1 MPSKRTDTTLIDYLT
16 RDEIVALLDAPDP
29 RSRLGIRDRAML
41 HLAYA
46 GGLRVAELLSLQ
58 LQDLPERSLAT
69 VHVMGKGR
77 RERILP
83 LWRETQAAL
92 RSWLAARPACE
103 TTEIFLNS
111 NGQPM
116 TRDGFAFRLAKHVAT
131 AAHKQ
136 PSLLT
141 KRVTPHVLRHSCA
154 MHTLAATG
162 DIRKVALWLGHASL
176 QSTEAYLR
184 ADPEE
189 KLQILAA
196 HSTPGI
202 KAGQFKPPTDPLLSM
217 LDDARKLT

>member
-1 MPSKRTDTTLIDYLT
+1 
-16 RDEIVALLDAPDP
+16 
-29 RSRLGIRDRAML
+29 ML

-92 RSWLAARPACE
+92 RSWLAARPACDMMV
-103 TTEIFLNS
+103 FLNS

-136 PSLLT
+136 PAPS
-141 KRVTPHVLRHSCA
+141 
-154 MHTLAATG
+154 
-162 DIRKVALWLGHASL
+162 
-176 QSTEAYLR
+176 
-184 ADPEE
+184 
-189 KLQILAA
+189 
-196 HSTPGI
+196 
-202 KAGQFKPPTDPLLSM
+202 
-217 LDDARKLT
+217 